1 MLEFEKDIWRSQ
13 NDTPP
18 IATKIGT
25 PALLEQLGEECAELG
40 KAALKEAR
48 RLRGENPTPVTEAE
62 ARANLAEEA
71 ADVLNCLVELSRIY
85 FDVDQ
90 YGIIRERKVKR
101 WHDNFFGDC
110 VCPVCAK
117 TPGQNW
123 LGKILMDEREA
134 LKNAKT

>member
-1 MLEFEKDIWRSQ
+1 MLEFDMTIWRSQ
-13 NDTPP
+13 SDTPP

-90 YGIIRERKVKR
+90 YGTIRERKVKR
-101 WHDNFFGDC
+101 WHERLADFF
-110 VCPVCAK
+110 K
-117 TPGQNW
+117 KKE
-123 LGKILMDEREA
+123 GKN
-134 LKNAKT
+134 K

>member
-18 IATKIGT
+18 IAAKIGT

-40 KAALKEAR
+40 KAALK
-48 RLRGENPTPVTEAE
+48 E

-90 YGIIRERKVKR
+90 YGTIRERKVKR
-101 WHDNFFGDC
+101 WHERLADFF
-110 VCPVCAK
+110 K
-117 TPGQNW
+117 KKE
-123 LGKILMDEREA
+123 GKN
-134 LKNAKT
+134 K

>member
-1 MLEFEKDIWRSQ
+1 MLEFDMTIWRSQ
-13 NDTPP
+13 SDTPP
-18 IATKIGT
+18 IATNIGT

-71 ADVLNCLVELSRIY
+71 ADVMNCLVELSRIY

-90 YGIIRERKVKR
+90 YGSIRERKVKR
-101 WHDNFFGDC
+101 WHERLADFF
-110 VCPVCAK
+110 K
-117 TPGQNW
+117 KKE
-123 LGKILMDEREA
+123 GKN
-134 LKNAKT
+134 K